1 MIKVIVAI
9 AAINIGTVLDTDSP
23 ISRDYWLKNDGEYG
37 WKISNIYTSCGC
49 TTANYDKDKLVRQG
63 DSICVT
69 LTFNPE
75 GRHGDFNQTGTV
87 MVTDGEEQTKTTL
100 TIEGNIKRSEA
111 TIKRQFP
118 FECGNGIRT
127 SVNKL
132 DFGIVSSGNRKSK
145 HVALYNES
153 NKTQSITIRCEGP
166 ITASVETIKI
176 EPQESIAVQIF
187 YDADKVKN
195 IGFAENTIS
204 IGGHTVK
211 IVAKKGK

>member
-49 TTANYDKDKLVRQG
+49 TTAEFDKDKLVRQG

-75 GRHGDFNQTGTV
+75 GRHGDFSQTGTV
-87 MVTDGEEQTKTTL
+87 MLTDGEEQEKTTL
-100 TIEGNIKRSEA
+100 TIEGAVQRSEE

-118 FECGNGIRT
+118 YECGNGVRT

-132 DFGIVSSGNRKSK
+132 DFGLLTPGSRKGK
-145 HVALYNES
+145 YIALYNES
-153 NKTQSITIRCEGP
+153 DKVQNITIRCSEP
-166 ITASVETIKI
+166 ISASDATITI
-176 EPQESIAVQIF
+176 QSQESVAVQIF
-187 YDADKVKN
+187 YEADAEKN
-195 IGFAENTIS
+195 TGITENSVTIGQHA
-204 IGGHTVK
+204 VR
-211 IVAKKGK
+211 IVAKKRK